1 MDSSSWVMFAS
12 IVVLIL
18 LSAFFSASETAFS
31 TVNKIRLRNYVDGG
45 STKAQRALEIAED
58 YDNVLSTI
66 LIGNNVVNIAS
77 TAIATILFTNLFGAS
92 GAAISTAVMTV
103 LVLTF
108 GEILPKSYAK
118 ENSEALALRF
128 AGPLGM
134 LMVVLRPVVWLFVQ
148 LKGLMARFTGSGDNS
163 PSVTEQELKVII
175 ETIEGEGVLEEQE
188 SDLVQSALEFDEI
201 DAQEVITP
209 RVDMIAVDIDDPIEE
224 TIKTV
229 MESRYTRIP
238 VYQGSTDNIIGILQA
253 RDLLESIIRGG
264 EIDLRRLLSDP
275 LFVHK
280 TKKISTL
287 LSDFKRNKVH
297 IAVVTDDYGGTMG
310 IVTMEDLLEEL
321 VGDIWDE
328 DEEEVQELVQVGEN
342 RYEVT
347 GDMNV
352 YEMFERLGVDDRSF
366 DSDYNTISGWAM
378 EMLEHIPE
386 VGESF
391 TYKNLTIT
399 VLEQEN
405 QRIIKLLVE
414 ASLEEGLSEA
424 EEDGK

>member
-103 LVLTF
+103 LVLIF

-128 AGPLGM
+128 AAPLGM
-134 LMVVLRPVVWLFVQ
+134 LMTVLKPFVWFFVK
-148 LKGLMARFTGSGDNS
+148 LTGMMARFTGSGDNS

-352 YEMFERLGVDDRSF
+352 YEMFEQLGVDDRSF

-391 TYKNLTIT
+391 TYNNLTIT

-414 ASLEEGLSEA
+414 VTPEEGPSEIA
-424 EEDGK
+424 QDGK

>member
-1 MDSSSWVMFAS
+1 M
-12 IVVLIL
+12 
-18 LSAFFSASETAFS
+18 
-31 TVNKIRLRNYVDGG
+31 
-45 STKAQRALEIAED
+45 
-58 YDNVLSTI
+58 
-66 LIGNNVVNIAS
+66 
-77 TAIATILFTNLFGAS
+77 
-92 GAAISTAVMTV
+92 
-103 LVLTF
+103 
-108 GEILPKSYAK
+108 
-118 ENSEALALRF
+118 
-128 AGPLGM
+128 
-134 LMVVLRPVVWLFVQ
+134 
-148 LKGLMARFTGSGDNS
+148 MARFTGSGDNS

-352 YEMFERLGVDDRSF
+352 YEMFEQLGVDDRSF

-414 ASLEEGLSEA
+414 VTPEEGPSEI
-424 EEDGK
+424 EQDGK

>member
-1 MDSSSWVMFAS
+1 LDSSSWVMFAS

-103 LVLTF
+103 LVLIF

-128 AGPLGM
+128 AAPLGM
-134 LMVVLRPVVWLFVQ
+134 LMTVLKPFVWFFVK
-148 LKGLMARFTGSGDNS
+148 LKGMMARFTGSGDNS

-352 YEMFERLGVDDRSF
+352 YEMFEQLGVDDRSF

-414 ASLEEGLSEA
+414 VTPEEGPSEI
-424 EEDGK
+424 EQDGK

>member
-134 LMVVLRPVVWLFVQ
+134 LMVVLQPVVWLFVQ

-328 DEEEVQELVQVGEN
+328 DEEEVEELVQVGEN

-352 YEMFERLGVDDRSF
+352 YEMFEQLGVDDRSF

-378 EMLEHIPE
+378 EMLEHIPD

-414 ASLEEGLSEA
+414 VTPEEGPSEI
-424 EEDGK
+424 EQDGK

>member
-264 EIDLRRLLSDP
+264 EIDLRHLLSDP

-328 DEEEVQELVQVGEN
+328 DEEEVEELVQVGEN

-352 YEMFERLGVDDRSF
+352 YEMFEQLGVDDRSF

-378 EMLEHIPE
+378 EMLEHIPD

-414 ASLEEGLSEA
+414 VTPEEGPSEI
-424 EEDGK
+424 EQDGK

>member
-77 TAIATILFTNLFGAS
+77 TAIATILFTDLFGAS

-103 LVLTF
+103 LVLIF

-118 ENSEALALRF
+118 DNSEALALRF
-128 AGPLGM
+128 ASPLGM
-134 LMVVLRPVVWLFVQ
+134 LMVLLRPVVWLFVQ
-148 LKGLMARFTGSGDNS
+148 LKKMMARFTGSGDNS

-201 DAQEVITP
+201 DAQEVLTP
-209 RVDMIAVDIDDPIEE
+209 RVDMVAVDIDDPIEE
-224 TIKTV
+224 TIQTV

-238 VYQGSTDNIIGILQA
+238 VYEGSTDNIIGILQA

-264 EIDLRRLLSDP
+264 EIDLRHLLSDP
-275 LFVHK
+275 LFIHK

-287 LSDFKRNKVH
+287 LADFKRNKVH

-328 DEEEVQELVQVGEN
+328 DEEEVEEFVKVDDN
-342 RYEVT
+342 RYEVS

-352 YEMFERLGVDDRSF
+352 YEMFEQLGVDDRSF
-366 DSDYNTISGWAM
+366 ESDYNTISGWAM
-378 EMLEHIPE
+378 EMLEHIPD
-386 VGESF
+386 VGESY
-391 TYKNLTIT
+391 TYKNLKIT
-399 VLEQEN
+399 VQSQEN
-405 QRIIKLLVE
+405 QRITKLLVE
-414 ASLEEGLSEA
+414 ILPEEEPSKPEQT
-424 EEDGK
+424 GK

>member
-1 MDSSSWVMFAS
+1 M
-12 IVVLIL
+12 
-18 LSAFFSASETAFS
+18 
-31 TVNKIRLRNYVDGG
+31 
-45 STKAQRALEIAED
+45 
-58 YDNVLSTI
+58 
-66 LIGNNVVNIAS
+66 
-77 TAIATILFTNLFGAS
+77 
-92 GAAISTAVMTV
+92 
-103 LVLTF
+103 
-108 GEILPKSYAK
+108 
-118 ENSEALALRF
+118 
-128 AGPLGM
+128 
-134 LMVVLRPVVWLFVQ
+134 
-148 LKGLMARFTGSGDNS
+148 
-163 PSVTEQELKVII
+163 
-175 ETIEGEGVLEEQE
+175 
-188 SDLVQSALEFDEI
+188 
-201 DAQEVITP
+201 
-209 RVDMIAVDIDDPIEE
+209 DMIAVDIDDPIEE

-352 YEMFERLGVDDRSF
+352 YEMFEQLGVDDRSF

-414 ASLEEGLSEA
+414 VTPEEGPSEI
-424 EEDGK
+424 EQDGK

>member
-134 LMVVLRPVVWLFVQ
+134 LMVVLQPVVWLFVQ

-352 YEMFERLGVDDRSF
+352 YEMFEQLGVDDRSF

-414 ASLEEGLSEA
+414 VTPEEGPSEI
-424 EEDGK
+424 EQDGK

>member
-103 LVLTF
+103 LVLIF

-128 AGPLGM
+128 AAPLGM
-134 LMVVLRPVVWLFVQ
+134 LMTVLKPFVWFFVK
-148 LKGLMARFTGSGDNS
+148 LKGMMAGFTGSGDNS

-352 YEMFERLGVDDRSF
+352 YEMFEQLGVDDRSF

-414 ASLEEGLSEA
+414 VTPEEGPSEI
-424 EEDGK
+424 EQDGK

>member
-1 MDSSSWVMFAS
+1 MDSSSWIMLAS
-12 IVVLIL
+12 IVVLVL

-45 STKAQRALEIAED
+45 STKAAKALAVAED
-58 YDNVLSTI
+58 YDNLISTI

-77 TAIATILFTNLFGAS
+77 TAIATIFFTDLFGAS
-92 GAAISTAVMTV
+92 GAAISTAVMT
-103 LVLTF
+103 LTVLTF

-128 AGPLGM
+128 ASYLSM
-134 LMVVLRPVVWLFVQ
+134 LMVLLRPLVWFFVQ
-148 LKGLMARFTGSGDNS
+148 LKAVMARFTGSGDNS

-209 RVDMIAVDIDDPIEE
+209 RVDMVAVDIDDPIEE

-264 EIDLRRLLSDP
+264 EIELRNLLSDP
-275 LFVHK
+275 LFIHK

-287 LSDFKRNKVH
+287 LAEFKRNKVH

-328 DEEEVQELVQVGEN
+328 DEEEVEEFVKTGEN
-342 RYEVT
+342 QYEVS

-352 YEMFERLGVDDRSF
+352 YEMFDHIGFDDRGF
-366 DSDYNTISGWAM
+366 ESDYNTMSGWAM
-378 EMLEHIPE
+378 EMLEHIPN
-386 VGESF
+386 VGESYQ
-391 TYKNLTIT
+391 YKNLKIT
-399 VLEQEN
+399 VLDQEN

-414 ASLEEGLSEA
+414 VLPSEEA
-424 EEDGK
+424 PDQEE